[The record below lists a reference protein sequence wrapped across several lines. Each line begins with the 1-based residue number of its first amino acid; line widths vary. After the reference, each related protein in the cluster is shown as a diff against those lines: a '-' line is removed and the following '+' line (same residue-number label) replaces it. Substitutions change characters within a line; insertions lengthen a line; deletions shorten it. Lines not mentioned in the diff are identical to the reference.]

1 MGLAFRLQEV
11 AVPEAEP
18 EEEVTDLMGAVRG
31 ASRTIFFGAGLSFG
45 FSYLKVPGVWEGFLN
60 NYRVFSIG
68 SLCSLSETPSLRL
81 ANSSIKKYQDVQIWK
96 GHTHTR
102 KHTRPS
108 VLLHSW
114 NSTLASR
121 VIAR

>member
-68 SLCSLSETPSLRL
+68 SLCSLFLKHPVSDWQIAQLK
-81 ANSSIKKYQDVQIWK
+81 SIKMSRYGRD
-96 GHTHTR
+96 THTR